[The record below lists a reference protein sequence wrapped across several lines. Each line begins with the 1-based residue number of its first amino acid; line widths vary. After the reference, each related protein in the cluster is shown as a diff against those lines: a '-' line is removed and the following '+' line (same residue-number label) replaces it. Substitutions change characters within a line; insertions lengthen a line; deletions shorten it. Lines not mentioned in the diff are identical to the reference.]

1 MKNSQHL
8 GFWFFLAMLGFLI
21 APMLRTGDS
30 MERFVTAEIAQT
42 RAAMGE
48 RVGNGVVSFANGLF
62 ENTPLKGVM
71 VAANKASL
79 TDKERQ
85 LSIKVAGVGGA
96 VMADLFNSYMSG
108 LVLQSY
114 VVAMRFAIVMI
125 WLVFLLPFFVAAV
138 YDGLMQRSVKMAEF
152 GTMRPATFTL
162 AGMIVI
168 PIVAMPVVYLVMPF
182 TMSPLLAPVWAACVA
197 LPLSVLISNSQP
209 IFGR

>member
-8 GFWFFLAMLGFLI
+8 GFWFFLAMLGFLV

-114 VVAMRFAIVMI
+114 VVAMRLAIVMI

>member
-42 RAAMGE
+42 RSAMGE

-71 VAANKASL
+71 VAANNASL

-114 VVAMRFAIVMI
+114 VVAMRLAIVMI

>member
-1 MKNSQHL
+1 
-8 GFWFFLAMLGFLI
+8 MLGFLI

-114 VVAMRFAIVMI
+114 VVAMRLAIVMI
-125 WLVFLLPFFVAAV
+125 IRRLDATKRQDGRVRHYASRYLHAGGNDRDSHCRDASRLPRDAIHDV
-138 YDGLMQRSVKMAEF
+138 S
-152 GTMRPATFTL
+152 
-162 AGMIVI
+162 
-168 PIVAMPVVYLVMPF
+168 
-182 TMSPLLAPVWAACVA
+182 AACA
-197 LPLSVLISNSQP
+197 SVGCMRCTPS
-209 IFGR
+209 FGFDLELAANLRAMTR

>member
-114 VVAMRFAIVMI
+114 VVAMRLAIVMI

-138 YDGLMQRSVKMAEF
+138 YDGLMQRRVKMAEF

>member
-114 VVAMRFAIVMI
+114 VVAMRLAIVMI